1 VRDDPEL
8 HAEVYRLVDTV
19 VTAVIRGHRKVPG
32 VDTSAWW
39 NAPDIAKIAGL
50 LILSEAW
57 VICDPERM
65 VAERFKAASV
75 AVSEGDQGGWR
86 RPSHAT
92 LTRRRSEPGPMARTV
107 DAAAAARWVATG
119 SSAEGEG
126 AA

>member
-1 VRDDPEL
+1 MRDDVEL
-8 HAEVYRLVDTV
+8 HAEVYRLVSIV
-19 VTAVIRGHRKVPG
+19 ATAVAADHRTVPG

-65 VAERFKAASV
+65 VAERFKAASM
-75 AVSEGDQGGWR
+75 AISEGDHGGWR
-86 RPSHAT
+86 RPS
-92 LTRRRSEPGPMARTV
+92 RSELAARRAQPGPMARAV
-107 DAAAAARWVATG
+107 DTAAARRWVETG
-119 SSAEGEG
+119 SSREG

>member
-1 VRDDPEL
+1 MRDDVEL
-8 HAEVYRLVDTV
+8 HAEVYRLVSIV
-19 VTAVIRGHRKVPG
+19 ATAVAADHRTVPG

-57 VICDPERM
+57 VICDPDRM

-75 AVSEGDQGGWR
+75 AISEATQGSWR
-86 RPSHAT
+86 RPS
-92 LTRRRSEPGPMARTV
+92 RSELAARRAQPGPMARPFDPV
-107 DAAAAARWVATG
+107 AARRWVETG
-119 SSAEGEG
+119 SSREG

>member
-1 VRDDPEL
+1 MRDDPEL
-8 HAEVYRLVDTV
+8 HAEVYRLVDKV

-75 AVSEGDQGGWR
+75 AISEGDQGGWR
-86 RPSHAT
+86 RPS
-92 LTRRRSEPGPMARTV
+92 RSELAARRAQPGPMARPF
-107 DAAAAARWVATG
+107 DPIAARRWVETG
-119 SSAEGEG
+119 DSREG

>member
-8 HAEVYRLVDTV
+8 HAEVYRLVDKV

-75 AVSEGDQGGWR
+75 AISEGDQGGWR
-86 RPSHAT
+86 RPS
-92 LTRRRSEPGPMARTV
+92 RSELAARRAQPGPLARTV
-107 DAAAAARWVATG
+107 DPVAARRWVKTG
-119 SSAEGEG
+119 SSEGG